1 MELNKISNDMM
12 VKMGLM
18 SKVLKSAAG
27 DGMQFDVLYQSLLKA
42 VSQNEDSQKLSDNI
56 MSSIPGQN
64 LQAMDMLI
72 GQADYKNQYAS
83 ENLSASA
90 SNNIKGQELSNIKE
104 VNPVTEDA
112 KMKQIYASVNKYS
125 KQYGVDPNFVL
136 GIIKA
141 ESNFN
146 PKDTSPV
153 GAMGLMQ
160 LMPETASYLG
170 VKNPYDIDDNIKGGV
185 KYISQKIKQYNGSKE
200 MALMAYNAGSGT
212 MQRRGVSSTNDL
224 YKMPSETR
232 NYVPK
237 VMGYY
242 RDFATKSI

>member
-1 MELNKISNDMM
+1 MELNKISTDMM

-18 SKVLKSAAG
+18 SKVLKSVAG
-27 DGMQFDVLYQSLLKA
+27 DGMQFDVLYQSFLKA
-42 VSQNEDSQKLSDNI
+42 VSKNEDSQKLSDNI
-56 MSSIPGQN
+56 MRSLPGQN

-72 GQADYKNQYAS
+72 GQAEYKNQYAS
-83 ENLSASA
+83 ANLDA
-90 SNNIKGQELSNIKE
+90 SNKNIKGQELSNIKG
-104 VNPVTEDA
+104 VKPITDDA

-146 PKDTSPV
+146 HKDISPV

-170 VKNPYDIDDNIKGGV
+170 IKNPYDIDDNIKGGV
-185 KYISQKIKQYNGSKE
+185 KYISKKIKQYNGSKE

-232 NYVPK
+232 NYVPR

>member
-1 MELNKISNDMM
+1 MELNKISTDMM

-56 MSSIPGQN
+56 MSSVPGQN

-72 GQADYKNQYAS
+72 GQAGYKNQYAG
-83 ENLSASA
+83 ENISA
-90 SNNIKGQELSNIKE
+90 NNIKGQELSSIKE
-104 VNPVTEDA
+104 VKPATDDA

-125 KQYGVDPNFVL
+125 KQYGVDPKFVL

-185 KYISQKIKQYNGSKE
+185 KYISQKINQYNGSKE

-212 MQRRGVSSTNDL
+212 MQRRGVTSTKDL

-232 NYVPK
+232 NYVPR

-242 RDFATKSI
+242 RDFGAKSI